1 MSRRF
6 PKMIGAD
13 SGDTTIER
21 IQLDSLG
28 NMAIG
33 GKSTDSNFIS
43 TATVANEQ
51 SFAALLLNPTFD
63 YLWAVAFNIY
73 N

>member
-21 IQLDSLG
+21 IELDTFG

-33 GKSTDSNFIS
+33 GKSKDSNFIS
-43 TATVANEQ
+43 TASSANMQ
-51 SFAALLLNPTFD
+51 SFAAFL
-63 YLWAVAFNIY
+63 
-73 N
+73 

>member
-21 IQLDSLG
+21 IELDSHG

-33 GKSTDSNFIS
+33 GKSRDFNFIS
-43 TATVANEQ
+43 TASSAYMQ
-51 SFAALLLNPTFD
+51 SFAALLVNSTFD
-63 YLWAVAFNIY
+63 YLWAVAFNIL

>member
-1 MSRRF
+1 
-6 PKMIGAD
+6 MIGAD

-21 IQLDSLG
+21 IELDSNG

-33 GKSTDSNFIS
+33 GKSSDTNFIG
-43 TATVANEQ
+43 TASSANMQ
-51 SFAALLLNPTFD
+51 SFAALLVNSTFD
-63 YLWAVAFNIY
+63 YLWAVAFNIF